1 MKTFCLLLTSA
12 FCAWGQSALTNDTIV
27 KMVKGDLG
35 ESLIINLIQS
45 QSGTYSL
52 GTDDLIALKQQ
63 GVSDKIIVAMMA
75 KTPAAASLSPSTS
88 AAKSLMARTTFG
100 IPVQSTS
107 RKVLARPAVTNI
119 FQKHP
124 RRRSS
129 WAWSMDGFSQ
139 NRFTRNSGPGVSDI
153 AEPTSIHPYSISA

>member
-75 KTPAAASLSPSTS
+75 KTPAAASLSSSTS
-88 AAKSLMARTTFG
+88 AAKSAAQPDDKSKGGFRGALQRFNESLNRAQQQREAAINGTVPPPPAAQS
-100 IPVQSTS
+100 PV
-107 RKVLARPAVTNI
+107 P
-119 FQKHP
+119 
-124 RRRSS
+124 
-129 WAWSMDGFSQ
+129 
-139 NRFTRNSGPGVSDI
+139 
-153 AEPTSIHPYSISA
+153 